1 MTRYVV
7 VGDLMTDVVA
17 LTSGPTALASDTRA
31 VVQISGGGSAANTA
45 AWLAHLGH
53 AVTYVGRVGAD
64 VLGRAAVDELAEDG
78 VDVRVGV
85 DPDLPSGVCVVVV
98 TPDGERA
105 MFPSTGAN
113 AGLVQDDLPSEL
125 FTRPNHLHLS
135 GYSLL
140 NDGSR
145 AAGIAALRLGTQAG
159 LTTSVDP
166 ASVGL
171 LLERG
176 AEAFLGWSTGC
187 GVLLANAEEAQ
198 LLSGRSE
205 LAEAGA
211 ALLSTYGEVV
221 VKTGASGALWF
232 GPGGATVHAPAVDVE
247 VVDTTGAGDTFAA
260 GFLPTWR
267 AGGAPAAA
275 LAAGCAAAAL
285 VVGRAGARPPR

>member
-113 AGLVQDDLPSEL
+113 AGLVPDDLPSEL
-125 FTRPNHLHLS
+125 FTGPNHLHLS

-145 AAGIAALRLGTQAG
+145 AAGIAALRLGTQAR

-232 GPGGATVHAPAVDVE
+232 GPGGTTVHAPAVDVE

>member
-1 MTRYVV
+1 VIRYVV

-17 LTSGPTALASDTRA
+17 LTSGPMALASDTRA
-31 VVQISGGGSAANTA
+31 VVSISGGGSAANTA
-45 AWLAHLGH
+45 AWLAYLGH
-53 AVTYVGRVGAD
+53 TVSYVGRVGDD
-64 VLGRAAVDELAEDG
+64 VLGRAAAAELAGGG
-78 VDVRVGV
+78 VDLSVSV

-98 TPDGERA
+98 TPGGERA

-113 AGLVQDDLPSEL
+113 GGLAPGDLPSEL
-125 FTRPNHLHLS
+125 FVRPNHLHLS

-145 AAGIAALRLGTQAG
+145 PAGIAALRLGGQAG

-171 LLERG
+171 LGERG
-176 AEAFLGWSTGC
+176 AAAFLGWSAGC
-187 GVLLANAEEAQ
+187 GVILANAEEAE
-198 LLSGRSE
+198 LLSGRSD

-211 ALLSTYGEVV
+211 ALLATYGEVV
-221 VKTGASGALWF
+221 VKTGAGGALWF
-232 GPGGATVHAPAVDVE
+232 GPAGATARVPAVDVE

-260 GFLPTWR
+260 GFLPAWCS
-267 AGGAPAAA
+267 GAEPASA

-285 VVGRAGARPPR
+285 VVGRTGARPPS

>member
-1 MTRYVV
+1 VIRYVV

-17 LTSGPTALASDTRA
+17 LTTGPTALASDTRA
-31 VVQISGGGSAANTA
+31 VVRISGGGSAANTA
-45 AWLAHLGH
+45 AWLAHLRH

-64 VLGRAAVDELAEDG
+64 VLGRAAVDELAGGG

-98 TPDGERA
+98 TPGGERA

-113 AGLVQDDLPSEL
+113 GGLVPDDLPTEL
-125 FTRPNHLHLS
+125 FIPPNHLHLS

-145 AAGIAALRLGTQAG
+145 AAGIAALRLGAQTG

-171 LLERG
+171 IAERG
-176 AEAFLGWSTGC
+176 AAAFLDWSAGC

-198 LLSGRSE
+198 LLAGRSE

-211 ALLSTYGEVV
+211 ALLAAYGEVV
-221 VKTGASGALWF
+221 VKTGANGAQWF
-232 GPGGATVHAPAVDVE
+232 GPGGATVRVPAVEVE

-260 GFLPTWR
+260 GFLPAWR
-267 AGGAPAAA
+267 SGAAPAAA

-285 VVGRAGARPPR
+285 VVGRTGARPPS

>member
-113 AGLVQDDLPSEL
+113 AGLVPDDLPSEL

-232 GPGGATVHAPAVDVE
+232 GPGGTTVHAPAVDVE

>member
-1 MTRYVV
+1 VTRYVV

-113 AGLVQDDLPSEL
+113 AGLVPDDLPSEL
-125 FTRPNHLHLS
+125 FTGPNHLHLS

-232 GPGGATVHAPAVDVE
+232 GPGGTTVHAPAVDVE